1 MAIICNALNA
11 GISKS
16 CDNNAGGL
24 TNIYVADKLSVSAYT
39 ESNSNITAITM
50 SGSSKFYEF
59 EFNRGTSN
67 YTESVN
73 IDLNNGTTF
82 FTQTVSLILSRREKN
97 KAEAIKKL
105 TDGQK
110 ELFVIVKDSNG
121 LYWAFGKDDGMVV
134 TAIEGGSGA
143 AKADANNYTITFT
156 AEEADNAPEISS
168 GIIAA
173 LLG

>member
-1 MAIICNALNA
+1 MAICNALNA

-16 CDNNAGGL
+16 CDNNAGGI
-24 TNIYVADKLSVSAYT
+24 THFYIADHASVSAYT
-39 ESNSNITAITM
+39 ETSSNITAITM
-50 SGSSKFYEF
+50 SGSAKFYSF

-67 YTESVN
+67 YSETVN
-73 IDLNNGTTF
+73 IDLANGTTF
-82 FTQTVSLILSRREKN
+82 FTQSAVLVLSRREKT

-110 ELFVIVKDSNG
+110 ELFIILKDSNG

-134 TAIEGGSGA
+134 TQIEGGSGT
-143 AKADANNYTITFT
+143 AKADANMYSITFT
-156 AEEADNAPEISS
+156 GEEADNSPEVAS

-173 LLG
+173 LLA

>member
-1 MAIICNALNA
+1 MAICNALNA

-24 TNIYVADKLSVSAYT
+24 VKIYIADFDNVTGYT
-39 ESNSNITAITM
+39 ESNSEITAITM
-50 SGSSKFYEF
+50 ASSTKFYEF

-67 YTESVN
+67 YAETVN
-73 IDLNNGTTF
+73 INLQNGTTF
-82 FTQTVSLILSRREKN
+82 FTQTVSLVLSRREKT

-110 ELFVIVKDSNG
+110 QLFIIVKDSNG
-121 LYWAFGKDDGMVV
+121 LYWAFGKDEGMVV
-134 TAIEGGSGA
+134 TAIEGGSGT

-156 AEEADNAPEISS
+156 GEEADNAPEVDDA
-168 GIIAA
+168 IIAA
-173 LLG
+173 IIA